1 VAVADQ
7 NNNRVRLVPDRTGHA
22 FGQSLVAGIVT
33 TVAGTGSAGAG
44 GVGGPGRSAE
54 LDAPSGVVF
63 DAHGNLIVAEFA
75 GNRVLVVAATTGRYY
90 GRSMVAGDLYVLAG
104 TGAVG
109 SAGDGGPAASAELY
123 APEGVAL
130 DSTGDVIVS
139 EFYGDRVRVVAGA
152 TGTSFGRRV
161 EAGHIYTV
169 AGTGSPSSGG
179 DGGPA
184 TSASIDQP
192 VGVAVDAHG
201 NLVVGDY
208 LGQRVRVV
216 AATTGSYYGTAMT
229 AGDMYTVAGDGTQGT
244 SGAGGPAV
252 AAELSNPAGVAVD
265 RAGNLVV
272 ADSAADRIS
281 VVAGSTGTYY
291 GLPMV
296 AGELATIIGGGTAS
310 CETSRRS
317 PAPAGAVGLSA
328 PLGVAVAP
336 DGSLLVSDT
345 ADNCVRSLSGPT
357 GTAS

>member
-1 VAVADQ
+1 
-7 NNNRVRLVPDRTGHA
+7 
-22 FGQSLVAGIVT
+22 LVAGRIS
-33 TVAGTGSAGAG
+33 TVAGTGAAGAA
-44 GVGGPGRSAE
+44 GVGGPGRAAE
-54 LDAPSGVVF
+54 LDAPAGVAF
-63 DAHGNLIVAEFA
+63 DTHGNLLVAEFA
-75 GNRVLVVAATTGRYY
+75 GNRVLVVADTSGEFY

-109 SAGDGGPAASAELY
+109 SAGDGGPATAARLY
-123 APEGVAL
+123 APEGVAT
-130 DSTGDVIVS
+130 DSAGDVYVT
-139 EFYGDRVRVVAGA
+139 EFYGNRVRLVAGA
-152 TGTSFGRRV
+152 NGSSFGRRV
-161 EAGHIYTV
+161 ESGHIYTV

-192 VGVAVDAHG
+192 IGVAVDTHG

-216 AATTGSYYGTAMT
+216 AATTGSYFGTAMT
-229 AGDMYTVAGDGTQGT
+229 ADDIYTVAGDGTQGT

-272 ADSAADRIS
+272 ADSAADEIS
-281 VVAGSTGTYY
+281 VVADSTGTFY
-291 GLPMV
+291 GQPMV
-296 AGELATIIGGGTAS
+296 AGELAVIVGGGTTG

-317 PAPAGAVGLSA
+317 PASAGTVGLSA

-336 DGSLLVSDT
+336 DGTLLVSDT
-345 ADNCVRSLSGPT
+345 ANNCVRSLPGPT
-357 GTAS
+357 GGPS